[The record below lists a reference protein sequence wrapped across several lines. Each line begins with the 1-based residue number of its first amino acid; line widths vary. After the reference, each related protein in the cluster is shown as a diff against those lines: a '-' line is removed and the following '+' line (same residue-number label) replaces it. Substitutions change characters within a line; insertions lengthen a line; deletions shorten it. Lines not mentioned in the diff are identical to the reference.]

1 MVDKDLEHKIKK
13 VKEFMEL
20 WVKFHDL
27 YKDALSHET
36 ITPEEEKNFLE
47 TKSLIARKYQALIEY
62 IGIDRPYDDR
72 TFDVISQLLSL
83 KSVAAISDLSL
94 NKIEY
99 DWHNSYVLLNKLLGE
114 LEARQESLRKVSK
127 LGLIAREVLSNPIVN
142 LIIAVVVIVAVYLAI
157 TYGGNVLKP
166 QEDAGGKI
174 ELRRDRE

>member
-20 WVKFHDL
+20 WVKFHDM

-47 TKSLIARKYQALIEY
+47 TKSLIARKYQALIEHL
-62 IGIDRPYDDR
+62 GIDRPYDDK

-94 NKIEY
+94 HKIEY

-127 LGLIAREVLSNPIVN
+127 FGLLMRELLSNPIVN
-142 LIIAVVVIVAVYLAI
+142 LIIAVAIIIAVYLAV
-157 TYGGNVLKP
+157 THGGNALKP
-166 QEDAGGKI
+166 QEDTGGTI
-174 ELRRDRE
+174 EFKRD

>member
-1 MVDKDLEHKIKK
+1 MVDKDLELKIKK

-20 WVKFHDL
+20 WVKFHDM

-47 TKSLIARKYQALIEY
+47 TKSLIARKYQALIEHL
-62 IGIDRPYDDR
+62 GIDRPYDDK

-114 LEARQESLRKVSK
+114 LEARQETLRKVSK
-127 LGLIAREVLSNPIVN
+127 VGLFAKELLSNPIVN
-142 LIIAVVVIVAVYLAI
+142 LILAILIIITVYLI
-157 TYGGNVLKP
+157 VTYGGELLAP
-166 QEDAGGKI
+166 QESEGKI
-174 ELRRDRE
+174 ELRQ

>member
-1 MVDKDLEHKIKK
+1 MIDRDLEHKIKK

-20 WVKFHDL
+20 WVKFHDM

-36 ITPEEEKNFLE
+36 ITPDEEKNFLE
-47 TKSLIARKYQALIEY
+47 TKSLIARKYQALIEHL
-62 IGIDRPYDDR
+62 GIDRPYDDK

-114 LEARQESLRKVSK
+114 LEAGQESLRKVSK
-127 LGLIAREVLSNPIVN
+127 FGLFARELLSNPIVN
-142 LIIAVVVIVAVYLAI
+142 LILAILIIIAVYLAVN
-157 TYGGNVLKP
+157 YGEKVFRP
-166 QEDAGGKI
+166 QEGSGGKI
-174 ELRRDRE
+174 EFRQ